1 MKCKLIIRHTNHI
14 LEVKVEGHK
23 YDNKHML
30 SILSQSYKM
39 MRQLRKM
46 LQIGSNQNG
55 WN

>member
-1 MKCKLIIRHTNHI
+1 MNCKLIIRHTNHI
-14 LEVKVEGHK
+14 LEVQGHK

-46 LQIGSNQNG
+46 LKIGSNQNG
-55 WN
+55 

>member
-46 LQIGSNQNG
+46 LKVGSNQNG
-55 WN
+55 